1 MKRRWI
7 IAVALCLPS
16 IAGSPIAAP
25 TVASASTP
33 VPATSFPDG
42 TGSITVPAGWQI
54 ASSYR
59 GSVDVRSNAGAA
71 VVLGLPYSII
81 DPNSGIAA
89 LPGSTTTAVARPGDV
104 GTAIRQVLLKT
115 GGQLT
120 SLRAR
125 TAPASFPGV
134 PAFYVL
140 YQFNSGGKAF
150 TAIGY
155 LTSIVYPGT
164 DFWQLYS
171 SAIVAPTTI
180 FAKTVP
186 TMSRSTGCSEV
197 CISLIYVEVFAVTD
211 PVATGRRPTGAAVLV
226 RSSGQTVLHGAR
238 IGP

>member
-7 IAVALCLPS
+7 IAVALALSS
-16 IAGSPIAAP
+16 IAGPVCSAAG
-25 TVASASTP
+25 A
-33 VPATSFPDG
+33 ATFPDG

-59 GSVDVRSNAGAA
+59 GSVDVRSTAGAA

-89 LPGSTTTAVARPGDV
+89 LPASANTAMARPGDV
-104 GTAIRQVLLKT
+104 GTALRQVLRNS

-125 TAPASFPGV
+125 AAPSSFPGV
-134 PAFYVL
+134 PAYYVL
-140 YQFNSGGKAF
+140 YQFNAIGKAF

-155 LTSIVYPGT
+155 FTSIVYPGT

-171 SAIVAPTTI
+171 SAIVAPSAI
-180 FAKTVP
+180 FAKNVS
-186 TMSRSTGCSEV
+186 TMSRMWASWRPNGQPPTAGSEGDQ
-197 CISLIYVEVFAVTD
+197 ID
-211 PVATGRRPTGAAVLV
+211 KLV
-226 RSSGQTVLHGAR
+226 KASNARMDRIQTEFRETL
-238 IGP
+238 